1 MIVITDSNIIV
12 SALIKPNGIV
22 AKVFKSKSQIQ
33 FYVPSFLKDEINEHI
48 SKIATLSNLSKKE
61 FQNEL
66 NYYFTR
72 IKFIDISNIP
82 KKYIIDAFE
91 IVSDIDPDD
100 VFFVA
105 LNRYKK
111 YKIWTSDK
119 KLIIGLQKKRI

>member
-1 MIVITDSNIIV
+1 MIVITDSNIII
-12 SALIKPNGIV
+12 SALIKPNGTV

-33 FYVPSFLKDEINEHI
+33 FYAPSFLKDEIYLT
-48 SKIATLSNLSKKE
+48 KITNLSNLSKKE
-61 FQNEL
+61 IQNEL
-66 NYYFTR
+66 NFYFSV

-91 IVSDIDPDD
+91 IVADIDPDD

-119 KLIIGLQKKRI
+119 KLIIGL